1 MRLAERFKQED
12 YQFIYHIC
20 KFRAD
25 NFCTYRLY
33 RYGVNDVQQCDGYI
47 CPLIDRS

>member
-1 MRLAERFKQED
+1 MRLSERFKPED

-25 NFCTYRLY
+25 SFCTYRLH
-33 RYGVNDVQQCDGYI
+33 RYGVNDVKTCDGHI